1 MSGNGSRQAHSGF
14 RALLSVLVAASAL
27 SAAFAQQPAA
37 PAMVPK
43 VEFKALDGTLL
54 DLQASTGVTT
64 ELLFVARW
72 CGPCEREIALARR
85 RQAEFQRQ
93 NYRVVI
99 VGVSQRQTA
108 AQLGE
113 WAQGIGWQGV
123 VVFDEGSALEKALG
137 AKLLPWHTV
146 VAPGGAI
153 LYNGDASPDSAAIR
167 GWLGR

>member
-1 MSGNGSRQAHSGF
+1 MHDWL
-14 RALLSVLVAASAL
+14 RALFSVFVASLTLSEG
-27 SAAFAQQPAA
+27 FAQPPAT

-43 VEFKALDGTLL
+43 LELKALDGTAL

-72 CGPCEREIALARR
+72 CGPCERETALARR

-99 VGVSQRQTA
+99 VGVAQRQTA

-113 WAQGIGWQGV
+113 WAQATGWQGL

-153 LYNGDASPDSAAIR
+153 LYNGDASPDSAAVR